1 MPNTRRKFINLIL
14 GGGLLG
20 WLASTLYPVI
30 SYLIPPARSEAR
42 VRSVKAGSV
51 DQFKL
56 NSSKIIKFGRIPVI
70 LIRKIDGQFVALS
83 ATCTHL
89 GCIIKWE
96 EDKERFFCP
105 CHKGIFDK
113 TGEVLGGPPPRPL
126 DQYKVEVENRLV
138 FIYLEDKT
146 RGPWS

>member
-89 GCIIKWE
+89 GCIVQYRKDAKDI
-96 EDKERFFCP
+96 FCA
-105 CHKGIFDK
+105 CHAGRYDLKGRNIS
-113 TGEVLGGPPPRPL
+113 GPPPRPL
-126 DQYKVEVENRLV
+126 EVFDVNIVNDQIVVVKKE
-138 FIYLEDKT
+138 
-146 RGPWS
+146 S